1 MTDFWAG
8 RPIFWVNLP
17 KRSKIRL
24 IFAGFFVGFSFSEIN
39 IFASCLVQVAELQ
52 LQLQEEK
59 TVAVARELPLLSG
72 VAGANE

>member
-8 RPIFWVNLP
+8 RPIFGVNLP
-17 KRSKIRL
+17 KTPKISQ
-24 IFAGFFVGFSFSEIN
+24 IFTGFFVGFSLIEIN

-52 LQLQEEK
+52 LQEEK
-59 TVAVARELPLLSG
+59 TVAEKLPLMSG

>member
-1 MTDFWAG
+1 MTDFWVG
-8 RPIFWVNLP
+8 RPIFWVNL
-17 KRSKIRL
+17 SETAEIRL

-52 LQLQEEK
+52 LQEDK
-59 TVAVARELPLLSG
+59 TVAVARELPLMSG

>member
-8 RPIFWVNLP
+8 RPIFGVNLP
-17 KRSKIRL
+17 KTPKIRL
-24 IFAGFFVGFSFSEIN
+24 ISTGFFMGFSFSGIN

-52 LQLQEEK
+52 LQEEK
-59 TVAVARELPLLSG
+59 TVAVARELPLMSG

>member
-8 RPIFWVNLP
+8 RPIFGVNLP
-17 KRSKIRL
+17 KTAKIGLFFTR
-24 IFAGFFVGFSFSEIN
+24 FFVGFSFSEIN

-52 LQLQEEK
+52 LQEEK
-59 TVAVARELPLLSG
+59 TVAVTRKLPLLSD

>member
-17 KRSKIRL
+17 KTAEIRL
-24 IFAGFFVGFSFSEIN
+24 IFTGFFVGFSFSEIN

-52 LQLQEEK
+52 LQEDK
-59 TVAVARELPLLSG
+59 TVAVTRKLPLMSG